1 MLIKN
6 WVSVDLILIGP
17 RVGFYSGKLTIDN
30 DLSLDEQNEYL
41 NYIKDIIVEK
51 YPGMDN
57 FLKDK
62 TFKSDGFYSIWTA
75 GFRYVIQIGILLL
88 KASLKFR

>member
-6 WVSVDLILIGP
+6 WVSGDLILIGP
-17 RVGFYSGKLTIDN
+17 GVGFYSGRLTIDN

-57 FLKDK
+57 FIKDK
-62 TFKSDGFYSIWTA
+62 TFTTDGFYPIWSA
-75 GFRYVIQIGILLL
+75 GFRYVIQIGIL
-88 KASLKFR
+88 F

>member
-1 MLIKN
+1 MSIKN
-6 WVSVDLILIGP
+6 WVFGNLILIGP
-17 RVGFYSGKLTIDN
+17 GVGFYSGKLTIEN

-57 FLKDK
+57 LIKDK

-75 GFRYVIQIGILLL
+75 GFRYVIQIGIL
-88 KASLKFR
+88 FRKLH